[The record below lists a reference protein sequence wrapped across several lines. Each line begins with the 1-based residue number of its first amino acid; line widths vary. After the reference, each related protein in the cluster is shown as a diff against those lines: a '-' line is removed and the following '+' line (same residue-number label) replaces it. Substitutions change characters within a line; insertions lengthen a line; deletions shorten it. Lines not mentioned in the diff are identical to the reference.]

1 MPRLL
6 CPCICTIYN
15 FEKLCCPLVLKVIYK
30 VFFVFFLIPLSAYPL
45 PRPKNFLYKELII
58 IHSWPWG
65 MRERQSVCVGISVCV
80 GEKRERSF
88 TKVQQNGWFGHE
100 KQCQGA
106 VLNFNC
112 TTLRK
117 KKMKKKRSQLGEWSY
132 VTS

>member
-1 MPRLL
+1 
-6 CPCICTIYN
+6 
-15 FEKLCCPLVLKVIYK
+15 
-30 VFFVFFLIPLSAYPL
+30 
-45 PRPKNFLYKELII
+45 
-58 IHSWPWG
+58 
-65 MRERQSVCVGISVCV
+65 MRERQSVCVGIFVCV

-117 KKMKKKRSQLGEWSY
+117 KKMKKKESAWRMKLRYKLKLEGF
-132 VTS
+132 